1 MKLKFEM
8 CSKCVRLQ
16 SQDDKKVFVNL
27 ENCKSILKNTFRW
40 GSLNSKQP
48 KFKKRKKKFKNYHA
62 MSQKILESQRWV
74 ALGVVVH

>member
-1 MKLKFEM
+1 M
-8 CSKCVRLQ
+8 CPKCFRLQ

-48 KFKKRKKKFKNYHA
+48 KFKKRKKKNSKTITQCLKKYLN
-62 MSQKILESQRWV
+62 LRDE
-74 ALGVVVH
+74 